1 LGGLILIL
9 KALFLGIAIGIVI
22 AMPVGPAGFESIR
35 WTITKGFRKGI
46 LVVIGALSVDAL
58 DAILINFGL
67 LSWLEGNPCYKA
79 LFWILSGVVT
89 FYIGYRDIKRGRRYN
104 LDEEERYLEKK
115 GLLDHPY
122 ITGFVITFSYPMTH
136 FAWLTFSTTFVGYWH
151 DKGII
156 TYGTFVASLILGMFI
171 TLTGINYLASKGKKK
186 LKSNKTSKLGEL
198 LPYVIAVL
206 GFVLLIY
213 GLIQLYII
221 L

>member
-1 LGGLILIL
+1 LIL

-115 GLLDHPY
+115 DYL
-122 ITGFVITFSYPMTH
+122 
-136 FAWLTFSTTFVGYWH
+136 
-151 DKGII
+151 II
-156 TYGTFVASLILGMFI
+156 LILQA
-171 TLTGINYLASKGKKK
+171 L
-186 LKSNKTSKLGEL
+186 L
-198 LPYVIAVL
+198 LPFPIP
-206 GFVLLIY
+206 
-213 GLIQLYII
+213 
-221 L
+221 